1 MTDEEAM
8 QQIIRSLQD
17 NPEGYQR
24 VATAMLGQDRA
35 ATRQAVHDVA
45 GVDLS
50 EGQLDTMLSEYAD
63 KDKIAAF
70 T

>member
-1 MTDEEAM
+1 M
-8 QQIIRSLQD
+8 QQIIRALND

-24 VATAMLGQDRA
+24 VATAMLGQDRM
-35 ATRQAVHDVA
+35 ATKQAVHDVA

-50 EGQLDTMLSEYAD
+50 EAQLDTMLSEYAD
-63 KDKIAAF
+63 KDKIAAY